1 MFVIYIVIYINN
13 TSMNKFLTSRRRDDA
28 IVSVCQDNEQRTVL
42 ILSVNQAAENLLQYK
57 KEDLLSKPLV
67 KILSTRVADSI
78 SDYLDYTENGRDLF
92 DILPKII
99 NFSLIDSK
107 GKDIQVKVKVFRT
120 MQFTSNKINY
130 ELLIRDISLFHKLR
144 IFRDNYLAG
153 RRYENHDLF
162 GILNHDST
170 MLELHVMLDFAFQH
184 QINVVVG
191 MIGVDKKSFSKFACD
206 EQSSE
211 IKLFNIYETDS
222 ALKVTIEH
230 FYRNCRSD
238 DFIGYINDNKALF
251 IIIANRPLVKP
262 IYDERRS
269 ASEAPQDIFEEHSSA
284 STTKLPSE
292 IEFRKRS
299 NDTSKLVNRIYSA
312 INKQLLQQKLPG
324 ISIAYADVSLQINST
339 ELVERLN
346 ADLLNKGLSKVDLLK
361 KTY

>member
-1 MFVIYIVIYINN
+1 MNN
-13 TSMNKFLTSRRRDDA
+13 FLTSRRRDDA

-42 ILSVNQAAENLLQYK
+42 ILSLNQVAENLLQYK
-57 KEDLLSKPLV
+57 KEDLLNKPLV

-120 MQFTSNKINY
+120 VQFTRDKINY

-153 RRYENHDLF
+153 RKYENHNLF
-162 GILNHDST
+162 GILNNDST
-170 MLELHVMLDFAFQH
+170 MLELHVMLNFAFQH
-184 QINVVVG
+184 QINIVVG
-191 MIGVDKKSFSKFACD
+191 MIGVDKRSFSKFACD
-206 EQSSE
+206 KQSSE
-211 IKLFNIYETDS
+211 SDIFEKSSATNEIELFNIYETDS

-251 IIIANRPLVKP
+251 IIIAN
-262 IYDERRS
+262 
-269 ASEAPQDIFEEHSSA
+269 
-284 STTKLPSE
+284 
-292 IEFRKRS
+292 
-299 NDTSKLVNRIYSA
+299 DTSKLVNRIHSA
-312 INKQLLQQKLPG
+312 INKQLLKQKLPG
-324 ISIAYADVSLQINST
+324 ISIAYADVSSQINGT

-346 ADLLNKGLSKVDLLK
+346 ATLSNDGLSKIDLLH
-361 KTY
+361 